1 MSLTSQ
7 QLLADLEAAILR
19 LAPGGLLTAFSGGVD
34 STLVAVAA
42 RRVLGRALGVAA
54 IGNSASLPR
63 HELAAARALAAQY
76 DFELVAVAPG
86 EQESPAYQQNNP
98 DRCYHCKTHLYAA
111 LRPVAAARGM
121 VIANGTNV
129 DDLAEIRPGLQAA
142 AEAKV
147 VSPLVEARL
156 DKAQVRQVA
165 LFLGLSN
172 HDKPAA
178 PCLASRLPWG
188 TPVTL
193 LRLSKVEAAENALRA
208 LGFSGFRV
216 RDHGDLARVE
226 VDGAQFALAVTQR
239 VAMRQALVAAGYKH
253 AALDLGGLHAAL
265 Q

>member
-1 MSLTSQ
+1 M
-7 QLLADLEAAILR
+7 R

-34 STLVAVAA
+34 STLVAVAT
-42 RRVLGRALGVAA
+42 RRVLGRTLGVAA

-63 HELAAARALAAQY
+63 SELAEARALAAQC
-76 DFELVAVAPG
+76 DFELVEVAPG

-111 LRPVAAARGM
+111 LRPVALARGLA
-121 VIANGTNV
+121 VANGTNV
-129 DDLAEIRPGLQAA
+129 DDLAEIRPGLKAA
-142 AEAKV
+142 GEAGV

-156 DKAQVRQVA
+156 NKVQVRQVA
-165 LFLGLSN
+165 HFLGLPN

-216 RDHGDLARVE
+216 RDHGEVARVE
-226 VDGAQFALAVTQR
+226 VGVAQFALAVEKRT
-239 VAMRQALVAAGYKH
+239 AMRQALAEAGYKH
-253 AALDLGGLHAAL
+253 AALDLGGLGAPNL